1 MLATVTYPY
10 RDRETFAAHLT
21 GERVELSEARF
32 AELSAG
38 GYVDAAPEAA
48 REQEGARVPAPANIS
63 ALAPAEDGAPGV
75 DGLPDADPEPATQ
88 AAGQTKDQ
96 IRAQIEAKG
105 GFAPKKA
112 TKDQLAGILES
123 R

>member
-10 RDRETFAAHLT
+10 RDRETFAVHLP
-21 GERVELSEARF
+21 GDEVELTEARF

-38 GYVDAAPEAA
+38 GYVDASPEQDDEPESAGDGERDELEVPLPAGDSAPEPDG
-48 REQEGARVPAPANIS
+48 RPSDSPAPAS
-63 ALAPAEDGAPGV
+63 PGAGP
-75 DGLPDADPEPATQ
+75 
-88 AAGQTKDQ
+88 TKEQ

-123 R
+123 L

>member
-10 RDRETFAAHLT
+10 RDRETFAVHLPG
-21 GERVELSEARF
+21 GEVELTEARF

-48 REQEGARVPAPANIS
+48 HEPAPVSIS
-63 ALAPAEDGAPGV
+63 APAPAEDGAPEF
-75 DGLPDADPEPATQ
+75 DGQPGADSEPVPQ
-88 AAGQTKDQ
+88 AAEQTKEQ

-123 R
+123 L

>member
-10 RDRETFAAHLT
+10 RDRETFAVHLP

-48 REQEGARVPAPANIS
+48 RVPASANIS
-63 ALAPAEDGAPGV
+63 APAPADVAASELDGQS
-75 DGLPDADPEPATQ
+75 DAGSEPAPQ
-88 AAGQTKDQ
+88 AAEQTKEQ

-105 GFAPKKA
+105 GFVPKKA

-123 R
+123 L

>member
-10 RDRETFAAHLT
+10 RDRETFAVHLP
-21 GERVELSEARF
+21 GDEVELTEARF

-38 GYVDAAPEAA
+38 GYVDAPPASACEPECTHEPGAGGVAAP
-48 REQEGARVPAPANIS
+48 
-63 ALAPAEDGAPGV
+63 APAEDAAPAA
-75 DGLPDADPEPATQ
+75 DAQPDEGPEPAPQ
-88 AAGQTKDQ
+88 AAEQTKDQ

-112 TKDQLAGILES
+112 TKEQLVGILES
-123 R
+123 L